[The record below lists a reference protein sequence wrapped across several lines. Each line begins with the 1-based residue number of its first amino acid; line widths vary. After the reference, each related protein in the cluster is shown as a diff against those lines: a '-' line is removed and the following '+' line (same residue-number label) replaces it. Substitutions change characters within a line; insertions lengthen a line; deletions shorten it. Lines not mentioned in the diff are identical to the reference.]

1 MEPNLNL
8 QQKDSVLTISQQKE
22 VIAPI
27 VKEIFEEILENK
39 EAASSNSYISFLRWK
54 EKITQTKT
62 LARLS
67 MI

>member
-27 VKEIFEEILENK
+27 VKEIFEEILENT
-39 EAASSNSYISFLRWK
+39 EAASSNCYISFLRWK